1 MSRLIPA
8 IILSLFT
15 AAPPGSFA
23 RLGSD
28 VEHSRSQF
36 AGRKIPSRS
45 IRIARH
51 KGRNLAKLPGRH
63 AANRLRARNDKDRRA
78 VERIRN

>member
-1 MSRLIPA
+1 MPRIIPA
-8 IILSLFT
+8 IILSLFA
-15 AAPPGSFA
+15 AAPPGAFA

-28 VEHSRSQF
+28 DENSRSQF

-51 KGRNLAKLPGRH
+51 KGRNLAKLPSRQ
-63 AANRLRARNDKDRRA
+63 AANRIRSRDDKDRRA
-78 VERIRN
+78 VERQK

>member
-1 MSRLIPA
+1 MSRIIPA
-8 IILSLFT
+8 IMLSLFAA
-15 AAPPGSFA
+15 AAPGAFA

-28 VEHSRSQF
+28 NEHSRSQF

-51 KGRNLAKLPGRH
+51 KGRNLAKLPRRQ
-63 AANRLRARNDKDRRA
+63 AANRIRSGDDKDRRA
-78 VERIRN
+78 VERQK

>member
-1 MSRLIPA
+1 MSRIIFA
-8 IILSLFT
+8 IILSLVA
-15 AAPPGSFA
+15 AAPLGAFA

-28 VEHSRSQF
+28 HEHSRSQF

-51 KGRNLAKLPGRH
+51 KGRNVAKPPGRQ
-63 AANRLRARNDKDRRA
+63 AADRLRVRG
-78 VERIRN
+78 